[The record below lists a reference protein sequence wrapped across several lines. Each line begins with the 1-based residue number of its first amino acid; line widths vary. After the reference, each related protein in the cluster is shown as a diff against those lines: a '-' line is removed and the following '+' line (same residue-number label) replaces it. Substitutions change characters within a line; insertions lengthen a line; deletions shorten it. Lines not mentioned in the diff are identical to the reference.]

1 MKPSGWRQKLY
12 NGTTV
17 SVFLAM
23 LGSNFKGEHKK
34 SLNFFISCSLKQNK
48 HHPTPPPPKMIFFP
62 NLLLF
67 KVESFEVYTH
77 LPPPR
82 LKIFPPP
89 PPKFVGSNGLEGGGI
104 DFNGGL
110 SFAIFS
116 SDWSFMHYG
125 CNLRLPT
132 GTFQLFSSNTK

>member
-77 LPPPR
+77 LPPPSQNLLGPMAWR
-82 LKIFPPP
+82 
-89 PPKFVGSNGLEGGGI
+89 EGGLILMG
-104 DFNGGL
+104 DFHL
-110 SFAIFS
+110 PFF
-116 SDWSFMHYG
+116 H
-125 CNLRLPT
+125 PT
-132 GTFQLFSSNTK
+132 GRLCITDVISVCQQALSSSSLQIQNNCLFML

>member
-89 PPKFVGSNGLEGGGI
+89 PNLLGPMAWREGGLI
-104 DFNGGL
+104 LMGL